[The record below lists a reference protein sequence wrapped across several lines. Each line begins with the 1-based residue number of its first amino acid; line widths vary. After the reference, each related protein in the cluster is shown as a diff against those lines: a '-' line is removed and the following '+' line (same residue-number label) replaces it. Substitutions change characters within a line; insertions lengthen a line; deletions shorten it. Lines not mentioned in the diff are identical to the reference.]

1 MKVLRAIR
9 ESTGTVVRMKA
20 PVQFEGQPNERLIA
34 HAQGF
39 LAYKRQTG
47 QLPGFYILDF
57 VDAESVELAPSF

>member
-1 MKVLRAIR
+1 MLMLRAIR
-9 ESTGTVVRMKA
+9 ETTGTIVSMPA
-20 PVQFEGQPNERLIA
+20 PVKFTGPPTERLIV

-57 VDAESVELAPSF
+57 VREEDLTPTS